1 MSYFTLKPIKLGS
14 KPWLI
19 LLSSALL
26 ALPGCFDS
34 GGGSSNDNN
43 PGGSN
48 NPTDGDFKDI
58 PNDISTPTTPSI
70 SFNLSN
76 AVSLVANEEAIVENT
91 TENRLASSG
100 RKLFSYTLAR
110 DSKKNILKSLNSVRD
125 EGVNGKGRFNLLADD
140 TDSNEGEAEQGASNL
155 LAIDADGDATMAI
168 DTNMP
173 MKVMYSVVSP
183 DGSKVYL
190 ALDTGWNN
198 NGSSEFDYASTI
210 ANLNCALLEV
220 DTDTDAHRCVKEGL
234 IVQTIDDTYMQ
245 NVSGNQKPIQFD
257 KEGNLYF
264 TATSFERREESWCN
278 NHDDEGVC
286 INEHVQ
292 YWLDSQNWNPLIYKM
307 NANDLTVTNISQDNE
322 HVQFFLTLSSGE
334 VAYQAWQD
342 NNSGNLV
349 LKVVNST
356 GSVVNLSSDSWVKFF
371 TKDSENALVW
381 GEEDWSNSSSGLK
394 MAKPIK
400 DDSLGRFQFASLDT
414 SLFGAQDQNTNG
426 WNSPTPRRI
435 IMADDGRVYGV
446 FESGSSEY
454 NSTNDTWTWNNSLK
468 VFQMLPFDGV
478 PKVELALGSN
488 DWWSWMQDTPFQI
501 SRGFLYY
508 TEKVVVP
515 GLNESDVIR
524 MVNLETREL
533 TTLLDPNEENATGR
547 YEMYNW
553 RLSGNTLYFSALEMG
568 TNTVVTGKIDT
579 LGVRAAAAETDLST
593 FLTMQES
600 ATASGAAS
608 KVQDIEVIAPS
619 APTVEAGNFL
629 VQEVH
634 MDPVNIY
641 SASVDFNKYP
651 DATTVDDNISLTSA
665 DTGEGNNGV
674 IPTFKLWLYKTLH
687 LIPDLEQPANSV
699 DPLLLPNTLPLAFSE
714 TYTLAFDEA
723 SIVDLSGFA
732 LQATS
737 DSSLATRPQTGWYN
751 TDLLSTTASAIADN
765 KVLKYATSFDS
776 WEKKGWDISNTNVGS
791 HFQVDFSA
799 KNFSWDGVDIML
811 YDKAN
816 AIAHQSSQGVGA
828 DDHSS
833 LIFNYRLGGWS
844 NLEYAN
850 GSSDNGGWVWYNH
863 NWFDKDTHATL
874 FNGVWKRY
882 RVKVYGTSVELS
894 YSDDGTNYT
903 NITDLSKTDLVSRAG
918 SDYRLILRAA
928 SPLAL
933 DNLEITTLDNSGN
946 IATSAGDIINEDFNA
961 GAIPATLSAPMTNDT
976 PNEWYPADIW

>member
-1 MSYFTLKPIKLGS
+1 MSYFTFKPTEPGS

-19 LLSSALL
+19 LLSSLIL
-26 ALPGCFDS
+26 TLPGCFDS
-34 GGGSSNDNN
+34 GGDSNPGDNNN
-43 PGGSN
+43 PGGD

-58 PNDISTPTTPSI
+58 PNGTLTPTTPSI
-70 SFNLSN
+70 SFNLSG
-76 AVSLVANEEAIVENT
+76 AASLVANEEAIVEDT
-91 TENRLASSG
+91 SENRSANSG

-110 DSKKNILKSLNSVRD
+110 DSKTPIARSLNTARAEGDFNILATD
-125 EGVNGKGRFNLLADD
+125 ADG
-140 TDSNEGEAEQGASNL
+140 NEVEDEQGVSNL
-155 LAIDADGDATMAI
+155 LAIDADGNATLAI

-198 NGSSEFDYASTI
+198 SGSSEFDYASTI

-220 DTDTDAHRCVKEGL
+220 DTDTDVHRCVKEGL
-234 IVQTIDDTYMQ
+234 IVQTIDDAYMQ

-264 TATSFERREESWCN
+264 TATSFERREETWCN
-278 NHDDEGVC
+278 SHDDEGNC
-286 INEHVQ
+286 IDEHVQ
-292 YWLDSQNWNPLIYKM
+292 YWLDNQNWSPLIYKM
-307 NANDLTVTNISQDNE
+307 SASDLSVTNISQDNE

-349 LKVVNST
+349 LKVVNSA

-371 TKDSENALVW
+371 TKDSENALIW
-381 GEEDWSNSSSGLK
+381 GEEDWNNSSSGLK

-400 DDSLGRFQFASLDT
+400 DDPSGRFQFASLDT

-454 NSTNDTWTWNNSLK
+454 NATNDTWVWNNSLK

-478 PKVELALGSN
+478 PKVELALGAN

-533 TTLLDPNEENATGR
+533 TTLMDPNEENATGR

-553 RLSGNTLYFSALEMG
+553 RLSGNALYFSALEMG

-579 LGVRAAAAETDLST
+579 LGVRAANAETDLST
-593 FLTMQES
+593 FLTLQES

-608 KVQDIEVIAPS
+608 KVQDIAVIAPS
-619 APTVEAGNFL
+619 APAVEAGNFL

-641 SASVDFNKYP
+641 SVSVDFNKYP
-651 DATTVDDNISLTSA
+651 DATTINGNISLTSD
-665 DTGEGNNGV
+665 DTSEGDGGV

-687 LIPDLEQPANSV
+687 MVPDLEQPANNV

-714 TYTLAFDEA
+714 TYTLAFDES
-723 SIVDLSGFA
+723 SIIDLSGFT
-732 LQATS
+732 LQAAS
-737 DSSLATRPQTGWYN
+737 DSPLATRPQTGWYN
-751 TDLLSTTASAIADN
+751 TELLSTTASTIADN
-765 KVLKYATSFDS
+765 KVLKYATSFDD
-776 WEKKGWDISNTNVGS
+776 WEKKGWDISNTNVGP

-816 AIAHQSSQGVGA
+816 AIAHQGAQGAGA
-828 DDHSS
+828 EDHAS

-850 GSSDNGGWVWYNH
+850 GSSDNGGWAWYNH
-863 NWFDKDTHATL
+863 SWLDKDTHATL

-894 YSDDGTNYT
+894 YSDDGVNYSS
-903 NITDLSKTDLVSRAG
+903 IAELSKTDLVSRSG
-918 SDYRLILRAA
+918 SDYRLMLRAA

-933 DNLEITTLDNSGN
+933 DNLAITTLDGSGN
-946 IATSAGDIINEDFNA
+946 IATSAGDVIDEDFNA
-961 GAIPATLSAPMTNDT
+961 GTVPATMLAPMTNDS